1 MESAREELKALQ
13 GVGQTVARRDV
24 IVVGA
29 SAGGVEALVELA
41 GGLPRDL
48 AAAVFVVLHMP
59 IDAESHLPR
68 ILSRAG
74 PLDAVHPVDGDP
86 IRPGRIYVAPPNHH
100 LLLDRERMRL
110 TVGPRVNGVR
120 PAIDALFQSAARAHG
135 NRVIGAV
142 LSGTLQDGT
151 LGLDAIKLRGG
162 VAIVQ
167 DPDEARFSSMPRSAL
182 ERIDVDHC
190 ARIAEIPPL
199 LVALTAG
206 PPEVSPEVGAEAMR
220 DDPREDTVLGDDPS
234 SPTPLDK
241 QYDHAS
247 GLSCPNCNGSVWELT
262 DGRVTRIECRVGH
275 AFSIEA
281 FLGEQSIALED
292 ALWSA
297 INSLQE
303 RATTLRRFADKISTG
318 QTAVEYERRADEV
331 ERHVR
336 LLREGLVRVIQAETA
351 QSA

>member
-1 MESAREELKALQ
+1 M
-13 GVGQTVARRDV
+13 ARRDI

-29 SAGGVEALVELA
+29 SAGGVEALIQ
-41 GGLPRDL
+41 L
-48 AAAVFVVLHMP
+48 AAGLSPYLDAAIFVVLHMP
-59 IDAESHLPR
+59 IDARSHLPK
-68 ILSRAG
+68 ILSRSG
-74 PLDAVHPVDGDP
+74 PLVAGHASDGET
-86 IRPGRIYVAPPNHH
+86 IVSGRIYVAPPNHH
-100 LLLDRERMRL
+100 LLLQAGQMRL

-120 PAIDALFQSAARAHG
+120 PAIDALFQSAARAYG
-135 NRVIGAV
+135 PRVIGVV

-162 VAIVQ
+162 VAVVQ
-167 DPDEARFSSMPRSAL
+167 DPDEARFPSMPRSAL

-190 ARIAEIPPL
+190 VLVDAIPCL
-199 LVALTAG
+199 LSELTAG
-206 PPEVSPEVGAEAMR
+206 FPEASPEVGAEAMAHMPN
-220 DDPREDTVLGDDPS
+220 DDRIFGDVPT
-234 SPTPLDK
+234 SPTPLEK

-262 DGRVTRIECRVGH
+262 DGTITRIECRVGH

-281 FLGEQSIALED
+281 FLGEQAVALED

-303 RATTLRRFADKISTG
+303 RATTLRRFADRLTTS
-318 QTAVEYERRADEV
+318 QTAADYEQRADEV
-331 ERHVR
+331 ERHAR

-351 QSA
+351 PDAATGTSGVA